1 MILLDMYFSMCHF
14 VFLSEKNTEVNFVSN
29 PELRM
34 LSQKQIIHL
43 LSLDCYFDQYYEW
56 KIDKTKYFFLC
67 KLNYLFIKT
76 VKRNKV
82 LLNFL
87 KKSLTQVFSKP
98 VCVCVCVWERE
109 RERELGLYRTENILL
124 LLDLFIHS
132 RLCITKINLYQSGFS
147 QRKRTTIII
156 MEWEIYCRTIKIH
169 NCWRNFNNR
178 RLEAGGIREK
188 SFLSPFLSPSLSTAT
203 SRQECLSNSW

>member
-34 LSQKQIIHL
+34 FSQKQIIHL

-82 LLNFL
+82 LLNF
-87 KKSLTQVFSKP
+87 F
-98 VCVCVCVWERE
+98 
-109 RERELGLYRTENILL
+109 
-124 LLDLFIHS
+124 
-132 RLCITKINLYQSGFS
+132 
-147 QRKRTTIII
+147 
-156 MEWEIYCRTIKIH
+156 
-169 NCWRNFNNR
+169 
-178 RLEAGGIREK
+178 
-188 SFLSPFLSPSLSTAT
+188 
-203 SRQECLSNSW
+203 